1 MDRKLKVGLVG
12 IGRGTAYGN
21 LFSVNPLTEVTALCD
36 FDENKLAGYGR
47 DFGLDD
53 RHLFTRYED
62 FIGDDL
68 DIVVLGTPMPYHAE
82 QVVAAMENG
91 CHVLSEVTA
100 ASTLKGCEQIFNT
113 VKAHPKQKY
122 MMAENCCY
130 MAFALDW
137 KKMADEGKLGDIYYA
152 EADYVHEIRNL
163 IIDAETGAEK
173 WRVNRAPL
181 HYCSHSLGPLLQMMP
196 GDYIVSCTASGNKAT
211 IVPHAGDGFIDM
223 QVGLFRTK
231 KGATIKVLRSSV
243 ATRKTWLCAYS
254 VYGTKGCLETGRTGY
269 DNTGLKYIE
278 GEDNACVPME
288 VCTTDKNAPAEAK
301 LGGHG
306 TSEYYLVRDF
316 LDSIVYDTKPAIDV
330 VRAMD
335 MSVPGLIAHEAA
347 MEGGVWKDIPMF
359 WR

>member
-1 MDRKLKVGLVG
+1 MADKLKVGLVG
-12 IGRGTAYGN
+12 IGRGTAYGS

-36 FDENKLAGYGR
+36 FDAAKLEQHGR
-47 DFGLDD
+47 DYNLADA
-53 RHLFTRYED
+53 HLYTDYAD
-62 FIGDDL
+62 FINDDL

-100 ASTLKGCEQIFNT
+100 ASTVKGCEDIFNT
-113 VKAHPKQKY
+113 VKKYPKQKY

-130 MAFALDW
+130 MEFAREW
-137 KKMADEGKLGDIYYA
+137 KQMADAGKLGSIYYA

-173 WRVNRAPL
+173 WRVHRAPL
-181 HYCSHSLGPLLQMMP
+181 HYCSHSLGPLLQLMP
-196 GDYIVSCTASGNKAT
+196 DDYIVSCTASGDKAT
-211 IVPHAGDGFIDM
+211 ILPHEGDGFIDM

-269 DNTGLKYIE
+269 ENTGLKYIE
-278 GEDNACVPME
+278 GEDDRCVPME
-288 VCTTDKNAPAEAK
+288 VRMSAKDLPPEAK

-306 TSEYYLVRDF
+306 TCEYYLVRDF
-316 LDSIVYDTKPAIDV
+316 LDSVVNDTKPPIDI
-330 VRAMD
+330 VRALD

-347 MEGGVWKDIPMF
+347 MEQGVWKDIPIF